1 METGQE
7 TIHPGEFDMIQPNSI
22 VTYLI
27 VGLYCLPLVVVIAA
41 SYIANRERDE
51 IRRQDEANKR

>member
-1 METGQE
+1 
-7 TIHPGEFDMIQPNSI
+7 MIQPNSI